1 MLFNKTIKM
10 ITLQEHTARGDGRA
24 SLLLLA
30 RGQGHRAL
38 SVPSDAPLHDPAH
51 CLLCIIRQHFKF
63 LSFKWERRIAF
74 HRPRATLQIT
84 GGNKA
89 TKVLNPL

>member
-1 MLFNKTIKM
+1 M
-10 ITLQEHTARGDGRA
+10 ITLQERTARGDGRA

-74 HRPRATLQIT
+74 RRPRATPQIT